1 MASHCKNKFFLTIL
15 TVASLTWTVTS
26 MQRIRS
32 CYSPVKGYIFCS
44 FTIHDQWNFVYFRS
58 WLDSLKSPV
67 KHVELNLQCLGSGSV
82 YLPWPMRARGLKK
95 FHMKNC
101 NIKGYF
107 SEYNKDPIYPD
118 TLTDISMIDCTIET
132 DVNSNIQRT
141 LLTRVSKSYNCGQ
154 QTVRSHVMRNISF
167 SFLPTSSPPPL
178 KDLDRAFSA
187 MRRQSR
193 NRENACNYH
202 SLFHMEESQS
212 DSVSS
217 IHFDVMTDISD
228 YPNLKTFNFSSNL
241 LTHLPRHL
249 KQWHKH
255 FPALEIL
262 DLSKNL
268 LRNFAFEKPGVSG
281 RRKIIFVNLQH
292 NRITDVPRNIA
303 SYIDGQVPVIIDLR
317 NNPIKCTYNTFE
329 LVKYLNKMKE
339 MFPVLSFMADIKCT
353 LSTISKKSK
362 PLQNRND
369 KVSENENSSRSK
381 FLQLFNL
388 FGFK

>member
-1 MASHCKNKFFLTIL
+1 MASHCRNVFLLIL
-15 TVASLTWTVTS
+15 TLPSLIRTAKS

-32 CYSPVKGYIFCS
+32 CYSPVNGYIFCS
-44 FTIHDQWNFVYFRS
+44 FTIHDQWNFLYFRS
-58 WLDSLKSPV
+58 WLDSVKSPV
-67 KHVELNLQCLGSGSV
+67 KHVELNLQCLGSGTV
-82 YLPWPMRARGLKK
+82 FLPWPMRARGLKK

-118 TLTDISMIDCTIET
+118 TLSDISMIDCTIET

-178 KDLDRAFSA
+178 NVLDRAFSA
-187 MRRQSR
+187 MRRQSK

-202 SLFHMEESQS
+202 NLLHLEESKS
-212 DSVSS
+212 DSISS
-217 IHFDVMTDISD
+217 IHFEVMTDISN
-228 YPNLKTFNFSSNL
+228 YPNLRTFNFSSNL
-241 LTHLPRHL
+241 LTHLPKHL
-249 KQWHKH
+249 RQWHKH

-262 DLSKNL
+262 DLSNNL
-268 LRNFAFEKPGVSG
+268 LRSFAFEKPKVFG
-281 RRKIIFVNLQH
+281 RRKIFFVNLQH
-292 NRITDVPRNIA
+292 NKIADVPRNIA
-303 SYIDGQVPVIIDLR
+303 SYIDGPVPVIIDLR

-339 MFPVLSFMADIKCT
+339 VFPILTFLTNIKCT
-353 LSTISKKSK
+353 LSTRSKKSK
-362 PLQNRND
+362 LVHTRND
-369 KVSENENSSRSK
+369 TVTVNDSRSK
-381 FLQLFNL
+381 LLQLFNV